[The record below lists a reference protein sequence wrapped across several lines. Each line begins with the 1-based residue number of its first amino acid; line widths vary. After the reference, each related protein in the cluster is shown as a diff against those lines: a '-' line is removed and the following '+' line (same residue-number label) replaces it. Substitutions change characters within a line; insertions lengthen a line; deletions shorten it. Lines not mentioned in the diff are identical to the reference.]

1 MDSIHTH
8 RQGLGTGEGCQR
20 SLEGMSWVI
29 LFYLITWTDWLLSC
43 YIIKDSND
51 IQQLFSLEQLPTLWR
66 TLPALEELQTEW
78 EKKRDSARFALYKN
92 AIKDGLGK
100 LQKYYSRMDSKPSFV
115 LALGLFLLSK
125 YYQLIFYLKAVLH
138 PYYKLDYIKLKW
150 GGAKEQEEE
159 RERGN
164 LDAKNWQYEARN
176 ILENTVSIQLH
187 SIRRRPDLKLE
198 HTQIENYYQQRPGR
212 NPSGTTSSTAEKEG
226 TATVLSEYDRYRQTL
241 VNDDNEGWTSDFWRY
256 LKDRPADVKKDT
268 DIVHWWR
275 VHSLFNQNFCFYY

>member
-1 MDSIHTH
+1 M
-8 RQGLGTGEGCQR
+8 
-20 SLEGMSWVI
+20 
-29 LFYLITWTDWLLSC
+29 
-43 YIIKDSND
+43 
-51 IQQLFSLEQLPTLWR
+51 EQLPTLWR

-92 AIKDGLGK
+92 TIKDGLGK

-138 PYYKLDYIKLKW
+138 PYYKLDYIKLKC

-164 LDAKNWQYEARN
+164 LDAKNWQDEARN

-187 SIRRRPDLKLE
+187 SIRSRPDLKLE

-241 VNDDNEGWTSDFWRY
+241 VNDDNEGWTSDFRRY
-256 LKDRPADVKKDT
+256 LKD
-268 DIVHWWR
+268 
-275 VHSLFNQNFCFYY
+275 